1 MGIFFLNITCAHDV
15 TSFFKKR
22 RFHAKMILNKTPHD
36 NYANQ
41 TYQVMARCLIK
52 THNFRGNGSQLG
64 VELSPDALVEGYEIL
79 EE

>member
-1 MGIFFLNITCAHDV
+1 
-15 TSFFKKR
+15 
-22 RFHAKMILNKTPHD
+22 
-36 NYANQ
+36 
-41 TYQVMARCLIK
+41 MARCLIK